1 MAKKK
6 MYVMRKGF
14 DEELD
19 WVVEVKVTLYG
30 WTVIAEFV
38 NEKDAQAFL
47 KYKEGES
54 GNNH

>member
-38 NEKDAQAFL
+38 NEPDAQAFL
-47 KYKEGES
+47 KYKENGK
-54 GNNH
+54 